1 MREQLPLD
9 AVVLSLLADERR
21 AFIAVELLGK
31 KPKTRP
37 QLRHRLNTSFPEVAR
52 ILAPWPRRTQF
63 ITEICDRSLWSL
75 GLTGKVDAI
84 VAALTGPVKGNAWFA
99 TKRVDEIEAAIN
111 KGVGVDDADL
121 AFYEACL
128 IHSFIT

>member
-1 MREQLPLD
+1 MALNQYEKLVNSAAHQVYTDLHWGNPRQLAEQQ
-9 AVVLSLLADERR
+9 A
-21 AFIAVELLGK
+21 
-31 KPKTRP
+31 
-37 QLRHRLNTSFPEVAR
+37 
-52 ILAPWPRRTQF
+52 IL
-63 ITEICDRSLWSL
+63 
-75 GLTGKVDAI
+75 
-84 VAALTGPVKGNAWFA
+84 